1 MSRGR
6 MWHALFI
13 NLTVFLLVVDCATPF
28 LNTYLDERSQ
38 KSLQAVLINALDSNE
53 LSSIHYGAAGLK
65 LVGISIEASKNKAL
79 CDIVQKVNGE
89 ELVQLYHAVSA
100 AAALKECTFS
110 VPNAKET
117 VEAVLK
123 QDTPTSHNIYL
134 ALAVAD
140 KLKLKVNYNGFAE
153 ALTTA
158 LTKDDGAS

>member
-1 MSRGR
+1 M
-6 MWHALFI
+6 
-13 NLTVFLLVVDCATPF
+13 
-28 LNTYLDERSQ
+28 
-38 KSLQAVLINALDSNE
+38 
-53 LSSIHYGAAGLK
+53 
-65 LVGISIEASKNKAL
+65 
-79 CDIVQKVNGE
+79 
-89 ELVQLYHAVSA
+89 QLYHAVSA

-140 KLKLKVNYNGFAE
+140 KLKLKVNHNGFAE

-158 LTKDDGAS
+158 LTKDDGASRLLSISAKAYDMFVSSIDDSI